1 MLGEHGMSLK
11 DRVAA
16 LFEKV
21 FSIDAKDFSPDI
33 VPEDVLR
40 WDSLGHMT
48 LMMDLEDT
56 FGVHFEVDEI
66 AEMSSGRKIIELL
79 RAKGVQD

>member
-1 MLGEHGMSLK
+1 MTIK

-21 FSIDAKDFSPDI
+21 FDVEASEFSLDT
-33 VPEDVLR
+33 VPEDILR

-66 AEMSSGRKIIELL
+66 AEMDSGRKIIETLQ
-79 RAKGVQD
+79 AKGVKD

>member
-1 MLGEHGMSLK
+1 MALT

-16 LFEKV
+16 LFEKNFGIEASA
-21 FSIDAKDFSPDI
+21 FSAET

-40 WDSLGHMT
+40 WDSLGHMS
-48 LMMDLEDT
+48 LVMDLEDV

-66 AEMSSGRKIIELL
+66 TEMSSGGKIVELL

>member
-1 MLGEHGMSLK
+1 MALA

-21 FSIDAKDFSPDI
+21 FGIEPGEFKPEM

-66 AEMSSGRKIIELL
+66 AEMSSGQKILDILK
-79 RAKGVQD
+79 AKGVKDE

>member
-1 MLGEHGMSLK
+1 MTLLE
-11 DRVAA
+11 RVAA
-16 LFEKV
+16 IFEKV
-21 FSIDAKDFSPDI
+21 FGIEPGDFSLDT

-48 LMMDLEDT
+48 LIMDLEDA
-56 FGVHFEVDEI
+56 FGVHFEADEI
-66 AEMSSGRKIIELL
+66 AELSSGRKIVEIL

>member
-1 MLGEHGMSLK
+1 MALI

-21 FSIDAKDFSPDI
+21 FGIDAGDFSLDV

-40 WDSLGHMT
+40 WDSLGHMN
-48 LMMDLEDT
+48 MVMELEDT

-66 AEMSSGRKIIELL
+66 TEMSSGRKIIEIL
-79 RAKGVQD
+79 RAKGVKD

>member
-1 MLGEHGMSLK
+1 MALT

-21 FSIDAKDFSPDI
+21 FGIDAEDFSPDI

-48 LMMDLEDT
+48 LVMDLEDT
-56 FGVHFEVDEI
+56 FGVQFDAEEI
-66 AEMSSGRKIIELL
+66 AEMSSGRKIVEILKT
-79 RAKGVQD
+79 KGVQD

>member
-1 MLGEHGMSLK
+1 MTITE
-11 DRVAA
+11 RVAT
-16 LFEKV
+16 LFEKT
-21 FSIDAKDFSPDI
+21 FGIEIAEFSPDT

-66 AEMSSGRKIIELL
+66 AEMSSGRKIIETLQ
-79 RAKGVQD
+79 AKGAKDE

>member
-1 MLGEHGMSLK
+1 MPTV

-16 LFEKV
+16 IFEKV
-21 FSIDAKDFSPDI
+21 FGIEPGDFSPNL

-48 LMMDLEDT
+48 LVMDLEDA
-56 FGVHFEVDEI
+56 FGIHFEVDEI
-66 AEMSSGRKIIELL
+66 TELNSSRKILEILK
-79 RAKGVQD
+79 AKGVPD